1 MRIHGMSQYTDD
13 GYVSISST
21 GIMLSSDGV
30 CYEFKSMKDLMD
42 SINPQK
48 AIYKKT
54 REDKYLKSSLDRFCE
69 EEAKFRLQEYHN
81 ISDIDVDKYT
91 EDVSKIIKEVIN
103 DNTSLYDIID
113 NKIEEYFKE
122 EYAR

>member
-1 MRIHGMSQYTDD
+1 MKMQGMSQYIDD

-30 CYEFKSMKDLMD
+30 CYEFKNMKDLIE

-54 REDKYLKSSLDRFCE
+54 REDKCSKSSLDRFCE
-69 EEAKFRLQEYHN
+69 EEAKFRLQKYHN
-81 ISDIDVDKYT
+81 IPDIDVDKYT
-91 EDVSKIIKEVIN
+91 EDVSKIMKEVIN